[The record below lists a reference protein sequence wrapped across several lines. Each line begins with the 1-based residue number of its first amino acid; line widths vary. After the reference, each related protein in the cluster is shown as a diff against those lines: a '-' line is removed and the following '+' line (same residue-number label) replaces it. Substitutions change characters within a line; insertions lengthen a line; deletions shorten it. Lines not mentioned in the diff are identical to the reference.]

1 MTHRQQP
8 DTLAQVTPDEFIKLG
23 QALQQG
29 FTGKSRG
36 WQSTLAF
43 QLGVA
48 TRTIRRY
55 AAGDSKI
62 PEPVARLLRSI
73 AGND

>member
-1 MTHRQQP
+1 MT
-8 DTLAQVTPDEFIKLG
+8 AAEFTKLG
-23 QALQQG
+23 EGIQRR

-43 QLGVA
+43 QLGLSV
-48 TRTIRRY
+48 RTIRRY

-62 PEPVARLLRSI
+62 PEPVARLLASLSS
-73 AGND
+73 AGR

>member
-1 MTHRQQP
+1 MASEQMPRE
-8 DTLAQVTPDEFIKLG
+8 EFTKLG
-23 QALQQG
+23 EAIQCR

-43 QLGVA
+43 QLGLSV
-48 TRTIRRY
+48 RTIRRY

-62 PEPVARLLRSI
+62 PEPVARLLASLSSADR
-73 AGND
+73 

>member
-1 MTHRQQP
+1 MTHPQEP
-8 DTLAQVTPDEFIKLG
+8 DTLAQVTPDEFTKLG
-23 QALQQG
+23 QALQTG

-48 TRTIRRY
+48 TRTVRRY

-62 PEPVARLLRSI
+62 PEPVARLLRTS
-73 AGND
+73 AKQD